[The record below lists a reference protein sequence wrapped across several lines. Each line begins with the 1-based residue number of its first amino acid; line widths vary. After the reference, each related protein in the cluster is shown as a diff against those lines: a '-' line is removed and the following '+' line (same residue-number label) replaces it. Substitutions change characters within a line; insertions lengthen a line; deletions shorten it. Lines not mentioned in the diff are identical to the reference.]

1 MPVIKASKK
10 SMRQDIVRRA
20 RRLPLRNQLKTTYK
34 KALELIKEGKVEEA
48 KKFLSFAY
56 KVIDTA
62 TKKHI
67 IHPNNA
73 ARKKSLIARGLN
85 TLEKKGGK
93 APEVTE
99 KTNENV

>member
-10 SMRQDIVRRA
+10 SMRQDAVKRA

-34 KALELIKEGKVEEA
+34 KALDLIEGGKVEEA
-48 KKFLSFAY
+48 KKFLPFAY

-62 TKKHI
+62 TKKHL

-73 ARKKSLIARGLN
+73 SRKKSRIALALN
-85 TLEKKGGK
+85 ALEKKGGK
-93 APEVTE
+93 APEVIAA
-99 KTNENV
+99 V